1 MVKLLWPEIDC
12 NVLRLMP
19 FSLPELSALCLN
31 PCELNLVILAFNVAS
46 SNAYINALVDIGL
59 SKPNLPGNI

>member
-19 FSLPELSALCLN
+19 FSLPEVKALRLN
-31 PCELNLVILAFNVAS
+31 PWLLNLVILAFNVAS